1 MRTELSPA
9 PEKCDIIPYPL
20 EPQELSKE
28 THETKEINN
37 IKILTWNV
45 SSIKDETYNLIK

>member
-9 PEKCDIIPYPL
+9 PEKRDIIPHSL

-28 THETKEINN
+28 TH
-37 IKILTWNV
+37 
-45 SSIKDETYNLIK
+45 